1 MMMSVPLIVRLFM
14 STVLMSTNKVHPTAT
29 VTFSPAKGAA
39 GIHPAVPDQV
49 PVALHVTW
57 ALTVF
62 VKQVVMTNSVI
73 KCLKF
78 GANIFNNNLICF
90 NSKNL
95 MCIFYFRLL
104 WTVKLYIISLDKQGQ
119 LLIYSQSLYKL
130 EIEFCILKL
139 IENYLKNPFFQ
150 SYHGYGTLKLGE

>member
-1 MMMSVPLIVRLFM
+1 
-14 STVLMSTNKVHPTAT
+14 
-29 VTFSPAKGAA
+29 
-39 GIHPAVPDQV
+39 
-49 PVALHVTW
+49 
-57 ALTVF
+57 
-62 VKQVVMTNSVI
+62 
-73 KCLKF
+73 
-78 GANIFNNNLICF
+78 
-90 NSKNL
+90 